1 MTNDMPDSIY
11 NLCPECEDTTEH
23 RILKAKMGNFNVTGT
38 FQCKE
43 CGRVFTGTIR
53 LPKEFDVKV
62 LISDEDITE
71 TAVTK
76 LREDEIVAVGDEFDL
91 DDGRHVQ
98 VTYIELP
105 DGSRKKKVPATEIK
119 ALWVKYYGILNI
131 KVSVNDYKK
140 TYPMLCEAEP
150 DDEFTIGMMMH
161 FDLWDCVIHAIKTK
175 DKLRRKGTV
184 EARDIVRIYA
194 KIRHRD
200 GSTTPMDDED
210 FSEND
215 EQLVFADDAV
225 MDLEDE

>member
-1 MTNDMPDSIY
+1 MSEMPDTIY
-11 NLCPECEDTTEH
+11 NECPDCGDVTEH
-23 RILKAKMGNFNVTGT
+23 KILKAKMGNFNVNGT

-43 CGRVFTGTIR
+43 CGRVFSGVIR
-53 LPKEFDVKV
+53 LPKEFEVKV
-62 LISDEDITE
+62 LLSDGDLTE
-71 TAVTK
+71 TTQTM

-98 VTYIELP
+98 ITYIELP
-105 DGSRKKKVPATEIK
+105 DGSRKKKVPATEVK
-119 ALWVKYYGILNI
+119 ALWVKAFGVLMV

-150 DDEFTIGMMMH
+150 DDEFTVGMFMH

-175 DKLRRKGTV
+175 DRLLRKGTA

-200 GSTTPMDDED
+200 GTTAPMDD
-210 FSEND
+210 SEFDD
-215 EQLVFADDAV
+215 EQFEFADDA
-225 MDLEDE
+225 

>member
-1 MTNDMPDSIY
+1 MSDMPDTIY
-11 NLCPECEDTTEH
+11 NECPDCGDVTEH
-23 RILKAKMGNFNVTGT
+23 KILKAKMGNFNVNGT

-43 CGRVFTGTIR
+43 CGRVFSGVIR
-53 LPKEFDVKV
+53 LPKEFEVKV
-62 LISDEDITE
+62 LLSDGDLTE
-71 TAVTK
+71 TTQTM

-98 VTYIELP
+98 ITYIELP
-105 DGSRKKKVPATEIK
+105 DGSRKKKVPATEVK
-119 ALWVKYYGILNI
+119 ALWVKAFGVLMV

-150 DDEFTIGMMMH
+150 DDEFTVGMFMH

-175 DKLRRKGTV
+175 DRLLRKGTA

-200 GSTTPMDDED
+200 GTTAPMDD
-210 FSEND
+210 SEFDD
-215 EQLVFADDAV
+215 EQFEFADDAV
-225 MDLEDE
+225 MDFEE

>member
-1 MTNDMPDSIY
+1 MSEMPDTIY
-11 NLCPECEDTTEH
+11 NECPDCGDVTEH
-23 RILKAKMGNFNVTGT
+23 KILKAKMGNFNVNGT

-43 CGRVFTGTIR
+43 CGRVFSGVIR
-53 LPKEFDVKV
+53 LPKEFEVKV
-62 LISDEDITE
+62 LFSDGAPTE
-71 TAVTK
+71 TTQTM

-98 VTYIELP
+98 ITYIELP
-105 DGSRKKKVPATEIK
+105 DGSRKKKVPATQVK
-119 ALWVKYYGILNI
+119 ALWVKAFGVLMV

-150 DDEFTIGMMMH
+150 DDEFTVGMFMH

-175 DKLRRKGTV
+175 DRLLRKGTA

-200 GSTTPMDDED
+200 GTTAPMDD
-210 FSEND
+210 SEFDD
-215 EQLVFADDAV
+215 EQFEFADDAV
-225 MDLEDE
+225 MDFEE

>member
-1 MTNDMPDSIY
+1 MPDTIY
-11 NLCPECEDTTEH
+11 NECPDCGDVTEH
-23 RILKAKMGNFNVTGT
+23 KILKAKMGNFNVNGT

-43 CGRVFTGTIR
+43 CGRVFSGVIR
-53 LPKEFDVKV
+53 LPKEFEVKV
-62 LISDEDITE
+62 LLSDGDLTE
-71 TAVTK
+71 TTQTM

-98 VTYIELP
+98 ITYIELP
-105 DGSRKKKVPATEIK
+105 DGSRKKKVPATEVK
-119 ALWVKYYGILNI
+119 ALWVKAFGVLMV

-150 DDEFTIGMMMH
+150 DDEFTVGMFMH

-175 DKLRRKGTV
+175 DRLLRKGTA

-200 GSTTPMDDED
+200 GTTAPMDD
-210 FSEND
+210 SEFDD
-215 EQLVFADDAV
+215 EQFEFADDAV
-225 MDLEDE
+225 MDFEE

>member
-1 MTNDMPDSIY
+1 MSEMPDTIY
-11 NLCPECEDTTEH
+11 NECPDCGDVTEH
-23 RILKAKMGNFNVTGT
+23 KILKAKMGNFNVNGT

-43 CGRVFTGTIR
+43 CGRAFSGVIR
-53 LPKEFDVKV
+53 LPKEFEVKV
-62 LISDEDITE
+62 LLSDGDLTE
-71 TAVTK
+71 TTQTM

-98 VTYIELP
+98 ITYIELP
-105 DGSRKKKVPATEIK
+105 DGSRKKKVPATEVK
-119 ALWVKYYGILNI
+119 ALWVKAFGVLMV

-150 DDEFTIGMMMH
+150 DDEFTVGMFMH

-175 DKLRRKGTV
+175 DRLLRKGTA

-200 GSTTPMDDED
+200 GTTAPMDD
-210 FSEND
+210 SEFDD
-215 EQLVFADDAV
+215 EQFEFADDAV
-225 MDLEDE
+225 MDFEE

>member
-1 MTNDMPDSIY
+1 MSDMPDTIY
-11 NLCPECEDTTEH
+11 NECPDCGDVTEH
-23 RILKAKMGNFNVTGT
+23 KILKAKMGNFNVNGT

-43 CGRVFTGTIR
+43 CGRVFSGVIR
-53 LPKEFDVKV
+53 LPKEFEVKV
-62 LISDEDITE
+62 LLSDGDLTE
-71 TAVTK
+71 TTQTM

-98 VTYIELP
+98 ITYIELP
-105 DGSRKKKVPATEIK
+105 DGSRKKKVPATEVK
-119 ALWVKYYGILNI
+119 ALWVKAFGVLMV

-150 DDEFTIGMMMH
+150 DDEFTVGMFMH

-175 DKLRRKGTV
+175 DRLLRKGTA

-200 GSTTPMDDED
+200 GTTAPMDD
-210 FSEND
+210 SEFDD
-215 EQLVFADDAV
+215 EQFEFADDAV
-225 MDLEDE
+225 MDFDE

>member
-1 MTNDMPDSIY
+1 MSEMPDTIY
-11 NLCPECEDTTEH
+11 NECPDCGDVTEH
-23 RILKAKMGNFNVTGT
+23 KILKAKMGNFNVNGT

-43 CGRVFTGTIR
+43 CGRVFSGVIR
-53 LPKEFDVKV
+53 LPKEFEVKV
-62 LISDEDITE
+62 LLSDGDLTE
-71 TAVTK
+71 TTQTM

-98 VTYIELP
+98 ITYIELP
-105 DGSRKKKVPATEIK
+105 DGSRKKKVPATEVK
-119 ALWVKYYGILNI
+119 ALWVKAFGVLMV

-150 DDEFTIGMMMH
+150 DDEFTVGMFMH

-175 DKLRRKGTV
+175 DRLLRKGTA

-200 GSTTPMDDED
+200 GTTAPMDV
-210 FSEND
+210 SEFDD
-215 EQLVFADDAV
+215 EQFEFADDAV
-225 MDLEDE
+225 MDFEE

>member
-1 MTNDMPDSIY
+1 MSEMPDIILY
-11 NLCPECEDTTEH
+11 ECPDCGDVTEH
-23 RILKAKMGNFNVTGT
+23 KILKAKMGNFNVNGT

-43 CGRVFTGTIR
+43 CGRVFSGVIR
-53 LPKEFDVKV
+53 LPKEFEVKV
-62 LISDEDITE
+62 LLSDGDVTE
-71 TAVTK
+71 TTQTM

-98 VTYIELP
+98 ITYIELP
-105 DGSRKKKVPATEIK
+105 DGSRKKKVPATEVK
-119 ALWVKYYGILNI
+119 ALWVKAFGNLMV

-150 DDEFTIGMMMH
+150 DDEFTVGMFMH

-175 DKLRRKGTV
+175 DRLLRKGTA

-200 GSTTPMDDED
+200 GTTAPMDD
-210 FSEND
+210 SEFDD
-215 EQLVFADDAV
+215 EQFEFADDAV
-225 MDLEDE
+225 MDFEE

>member
-1 MTNDMPDSIY
+1 MSDMPDTIY
-11 NLCPECEDTTEH
+11 NECPDCGDVTEH
-23 RILKAKMGNFNVTGT
+23 KILKAKMGNFNVNGT

-43 CGRVFTGTIR
+43 CGRVFSGVIR
-53 LPKEFDVKV
+53 LPKEFEVKV
-62 LISDEDITE
+62 LLSDGDLTE
-71 TAVTK
+71 TTQTM

-98 VTYIELP
+98 ITYIELP
-105 DGSRKKKVPATEIK
+105 DGSRKKKVPATQVK
-119 ALWVKYYGILNI
+119 ALWVKAFGVLMV

-150 DDEFTIGMMMH
+150 DDEFTVGMFMH

-175 DKLRRKGTV
+175 DRLLRKGTA

-200 GSTTPMDDED
+200 GTTAPMDD
-210 FSEND
+210 SEFDD
-215 EQLVFADDAV
+215 EQFEFADDAV
-225 MDLEDE
+225 MDFEE

>member
-1 MTNDMPDSIY
+1 MSEMPDTIY
-11 NLCPECEDTTEH
+11 NECPDCGDVTEH
-23 RILKAKMGNFNVTGT
+23 KILKAKMGNFNVNGT

-43 CGRVFTGTIR
+43 CGRVFSGVIR
-53 LPKEFDVKV
+53 LPKEFEVKV
-62 LISDEDITE
+62 LLSDGDVTE
-71 TAVTK
+71 TTQTM

-98 VTYIELP
+98 ITYIELP
-105 DGSRKKKVPATEIK
+105 DGSRKKKVPATEVK
-119 ALWVKYYGILNI
+119 ALWVKAFGNLMV

-150 DDEFTIGMMMH
+150 DDEFTVGMFMH

-175 DKLRRKGTV
+175 DRLLRKGTA

-200 GSTTPMDDED
+200 GTTAPMDD
-210 FSEND
+210 SEFDD
-215 EQLVFADDAV
+215 EQFEFADDAV
-225 MDLEDE
+225 MDFEE

>member
-1 MTNDMPDSIY
+1 MSEMPDTIY
-11 NLCPECEDTTEH
+11 NECPDCGDVTEH
-23 RILKAKMGNFNVTGT
+23 KILKAKMGNFNVNGT

-43 CGRVFTGTIR
+43 CGRVFSGVIR
-53 LPKEFDVKV
+53 LPKEFEVKV
-62 LISDEDITE
+62 LLSDGDLTE
-71 TAVTK
+71 TTQTL

-98 VTYIELP
+98 ITYIELP
-105 DGSRKKKVPATEIK
+105 DGSRKKKVPATEVK
-119 ALWVKYYGILNI
+119 ALWVKAFGVLMV

-150 DDEFTIGMMMH
+150 DDEFTVGMFMH

-175 DKLRRKGTV
+175 DRLLRKGTA

-200 GSTTPMDDED
+200 GTTAPMDD
-210 FSEND
+210 SEFDD
-215 EQLVFADDAV
+215 EQFEFADDAV
-225 MDLEDE
+225 MDFEE

>member
-1 MTNDMPDSIY
+1 MSEMPDTIY
-11 NLCPECEDTTEH
+11 NECPDCGDVTEH
-23 RILKAKMGNFNVTGT
+23 KILKAKMGNFNVNGT

-43 CGRVFTGTIR
+43 CGRVFSGVIR
-53 LPKEFDVKV
+53 LPKEFEVKV
-62 LISDEDITE
+62 LLSDGDLTE
-71 TAVTK
+71 TTQTM

-98 VTYIELP
+98 ITYIELP
-105 DGSRKKKVPATEIK
+105 DGSRKKKVPATEVK
-119 ALWVKYYGILNI
+119 ALWVKAFGVLMV

-150 DDEFTIGMMMH
+150 DDEFTVGMFMH

-175 DKLRRKGTV
+175 DRLLRKGTA

-200 GSTTPMDDED
+200 GTTAPMDD
-210 FSEND
+210 SEFDD
-215 EQLVFADDAV
+215 EQFEFADDAV
-225 MDLEDE
+225 MDFDE

>member
-1 MTNDMPDSIY
+1 MSDMPDTIY
-11 NLCPECEDTTEH
+11 NECPDCGDVTEH
-23 RILKAKMGNFNVTGT
+23 KILKAKMGNFNVNGT

-43 CGRVFTGTIR
+43 CGRVFSGVIR
-53 LPKEFDVKV
+53 LPKEFEVKV
-62 LISDEDITE
+62 LLSDGDLTE
-71 TAVTK
+71 TTQTM

-98 VTYIELP
+98 ITYIELP
-105 DGSRKKKVPATEIK
+105 DGSRKKKVPATEVK
-119 ALWVKYYGILNI
+119 ALWVKAFGVLMV

-150 DDEFTIGMMMH
+150 DDEFTVGMFMH

-175 DKLRRKGTV
+175 DRLLRKGTA

-200 GSTTPMDDED
+200 GSTTSMDDGEFD
-210 FSEND
+210 E
-215 EQLVFADDAV
+215 EQLEFADDAV
-225 MDLEDE
+225 MDLDEE

>member
-1 MTNDMPDSIY
+1 MSEMPDTIY
-11 NLCPECEDTTEH
+11 NECPDCGDVTEH
-23 RILKAKMGNFNVTGT
+23 KILKAKMGNFNVNGT

-43 CGRVFTGTIR
+43 CGRVFSGVIR
-53 LPKEFDVKV
+53 LPKEFEVKV
-62 LISDEDITE
+62 LLSDGDLTE
-71 TAVTK
+71 TTQTM

-98 VTYIELP
+98 ITYIELP
-105 DGSRKKKVPATEIK
+105 DGSRKKKVPATEVK
-119 ALWVKYYGILNI
+119 ALWVKAFGVLLV

-150 DDEFTIGMMMH
+150 DDEFTVGMFMH

-175 DKLRRKGTV
+175 DRLLRKGTA

-200 GSTTPMDDED
+200 GTTAPMDD
-210 FSEND
+210 SEFDD
-215 EQLVFADDAV
+215 EQFEFADDAV
-225 MDLEDE
+225 MDFEE

>member
-1 MTNDMPDSIY
+1 MSEMPDTIY
-11 NLCPECEDTTEH
+11 NECPDCGDVTEH
-23 RILKAKMGNFNVTGT
+23 KILKAKMGNFNVNGT

-43 CGRVFTGTIR
+43 CGRVFSGVIR
-53 LPKEFDVKV
+53 LPKEFEVKV
-62 LISDEDITE
+62 LLSDGDLTE
-71 TAVTK
+71 TTQTM

-98 VTYIELP
+98 ITYIELP
-105 DGSRKKKVPATEIK
+105 DGSRKKKVLATEVK
-119 ALWVKYYGILNI
+119 ALWVKAFGVLMV

-150 DDEFTIGMMMH
+150 DDEFTVGMFMH

-175 DKLRRKGTV
+175 DRLLRKGTA

-200 GSTTPMDDED
+200 GTTAPMDD
-210 FSEND
+210 SEFDD
-215 EQLVFADDAV
+215 EQFEFADDAV
-225 MDLEDE
+225 MDFEE

>member
-1 MTNDMPDSIY
+1 MSEMPDTIY
-11 NLCPECEDTTEH
+11 NECPDCGDVTEH
-23 RILKAKMGNFNVTGT
+23 KILKAKMGNFNVNGT

-43 CGRVFTGTIR
+43 CGRVFSGVIR
-53 LPKEFDVKV
+53 LPKEFEVKV
-62 LISDEDITE
+62 LLSDGDLTE
-71 TAVTK
+71 TTQTM

-98 VTYIELP
+98 ITYIELH
-105 DGSRKKKVPATEIK
+105 DGSRKKKVPATEVK
-119 ALWVKYYGILNI
+119 ALWVKAFGVLMV

-150 DDEFTIGMMMH
+150 DDEFTVGMFMH

-175 DKLRRKGTV
+175 DRLLRKGTA

-200 GSTTPMDDED
+200 GTTAPMDD
-210 FSEND
+210 SEFDD
-215 EQLVFADDAV
+215 EQFEFADDAV
-225 MDLEDE
+225 MDFEE

>member
-1 MTNDMPDSIY
+1 MSNMPDTIY
-11 NLCPECEDTTEH
+11 NECPDCGDVTEH
-23 RILKAKMGNFNVTGT
+23 KILKAKMGNFNVNGT

-43 CGRVFTGTIR
+43 CGRVFSGVIR
-53 LPKEFDVKV
+53 LPKEFEVKV
-62 LISDEDITE
+62 LLSDGDLTE
-71 TAVTK
+71 TTQTM

-98 VTYIELP
+98 ITYIELP
-105 DGSRKKKVPATEIK
+105 DGSRKKKVPATEVK
-119 ALWVKYYGILNI
+119 ALWVKAFGVLMV

-150 DDEFTIGMMMH
+150 DDEFTVGMFMH

-175 DKLRRKGTV
+175 DRLLRKGTA

-200 GSTTPMDDED
+200 GTTAPMDD
-210 FSEND
+210 SEFDD
-215 EQLVFADDAV
+215 EQFEFADDAV
-225 MDLEDE
+225 MDFEE

>member
-1 MTNDMPDSIY
+1 MSEMPDTIY
-11 NLCPECEDTTEH
+11 NECPDCGDVTEH
-23 RILKAKMGNFNVTGT
+23 KILKAKMGNFNVNGT

-43 CGRVFTGTIR
+43 CGRVFSGVIR
-53 LPKEFDVKV
+53 LPKEFEVKV
-62 LISDEDITE
+62 LLSDGDLTE
-71 TAVTK
+71 TTQTM

-98 VTYIELP
+98 ITYIELP
-105 DGSRKKKVPATEIK
+105 DGSRKKKVPATEVK
-119 ALWVKYYGILNI
+119 ALWVKAFGVLMV

-150 DDEFTIGMMMH
+150 DDEFTVGMFMH

-175 DKLRRKGTV
+175 DRLLRKGTA

-200 GSTTPMDDED
+200 GTTAPMDD
-210 FSEND
+210 SE
-215 EQLVFADDAV
+215 FADDAV
-225 MDLEDE
+225 MDFEE

>member
-1 MTNDMPDSIY
+1 MSEMPDTIY
-11 NLCPECEDTTEH
+11 NECPDCGDVTEH
-23 RILKAKMGNFNVTGT
+23 KILKAKMGNFNVNGT

-43 CGRVFTGTIR
+43 CGRVFSGVIR
-53 LPKEFDVKV
+53 LPKEFEVKV
-62 LISDEDITE
+62 LLNDGDLTE
-71 TAVTK
+71 TTQTM

-98 VTYIELP
+98 ITYIELP
-105 DGSRKKKVPATEIK
+105 DGSRKKKVPATEVK
-119 ALWVKYYGILNI
+119 ALWVKAFGVLMV

-150 DDEFTIGMMMH
+150 DDEFTVGMFMH

-175 DKLRRKGTV
+175 DRLLRKGTA

-200 GSTTPMDDED
+200 GTTAPMDD
-210 FSEND
+210 SEFDD
-215 EQLVFADDAV
+215 EQFEFADDAV
-225 MDLEDE
+225 MDFEE